1 MELSHQAHTY
11 VSAYCPA
18 VADLKKHG
26 ILKNLCKN
34 EDIPKIA
41 TRQRKWHSSLDRTAY
56 DTGVLNN
63 HHNSRREI
71 TTFSQGFKKKGQL
84 DQEVYDAI
92 ISEWVTAC

>member
-1 MELSHQAHTY
+1 MEFSRTY
-11 VSAYCPA
+11 VRTRTFQKLQP
-18 VADLKKHG
+18 DKGNG
-26 ILKNLCKN
+26 IV
-34 EDIPKIA
+34 
-41 TRQRKWHSSLDRTAY
+41 RSLDRTAY